1 MSLEQFG
8 GWWPYSE
15 KGLKKDKVKTEDKIV
30 QSSLRI
36 TTKKDSKMAEA
47 KRKVGK
53 RMIFLQPDGQQQ
65 GEAGKLERLEN
76 NVGGGVGA
84 GGVGRGEYLKSS
96 PFDTQLLSIGASLV
110 AWQER
115 ILLQCR
121 RCGFDPSIGKIP

>member
-1 MSLEQFG
+1 M
-8 GWWPYSE
+8 
-15 KGLKKDKVKTEDKIV
+15 KKDKVKTEGKVV

-36 TTKKDSKMAEA
+36 TKKDSKMAEA

-76 NVGGGVGA
+76 NFGGGAGA
-84 GGVGRGEYLKSS
+84 VGVGHGEYLKSS

-110 AWQER
+110 AQQER

-121 RCGFDPSIGKIP
+121 RCGFDPSVGKIP

>member
-1 MSLEQFG
+1 M
-8 GWWPYSE
+8 
-15 KGLKKDKVKTEDKIV
+15 KKDKVKTEDKIV

-84 GGVGRGEYLKSS
+84 VGVGRGEYLKSS

-115 ILLQCR
+115 ILLQCS